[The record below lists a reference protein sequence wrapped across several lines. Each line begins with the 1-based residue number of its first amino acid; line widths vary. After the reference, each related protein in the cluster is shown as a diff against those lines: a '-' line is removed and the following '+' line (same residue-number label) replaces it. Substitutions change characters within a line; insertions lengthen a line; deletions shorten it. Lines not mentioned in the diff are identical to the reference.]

1 VPHPKVKIS
10 DNSGNTVNVSDI
22 GGTKALDVN
31 ILGATIDAGD
41 LEINSEFPAAA
52 AITDDFA
59 NPETTSVM
67 SMGMGY
73 EGSTWDRLTSTSGKL
88 NVNTGNVT
96 VIQND
101 AARTVTGTVGHNIT
115 GMVSGDNNTIS
126 DSTAEQLDGSTSGL
140 DVACKRVDMMADPDN
155 TGYIWVGDSGVAGNG
170 SGGGIKLAA
179 GDFYSIDVNNL
190 NDIWVIATTDT
201 NPNIYY
207 NYFT

>member
-1 VPHPKVKIS
+1 MPHPKVKIS

-41 LEINSEFPAAA
+41 LEINSEFPDAA
-52 AITDDFA
+52 AITDNFA

-101 AARTVTGTVGHNIT
+101 AARTVTGTVGHDIA
-115 GMVSGDNNTIS
+115 GMVSGANTDVGTS
-126 DSTAEQLDGSTSGL
+126 AEILRALGN
-140 DVACKRVDMMADPDN
+140 VACKRVDVIASSAN
-155 TGYIWVGDSGVAGNG
+155 TGIIWVGG
-170 SGGGIKLAA
+170 SNLTADVGIPLSP
-179 GDFYSIDVNNL
+179 GDFYSVDVAGTS
-190 NDIWVIATTDT
+190 DIYVLAAV
-201 NPNIYY
+201 NGEEVYF

>member
-1 VPHPKVKIS
+1 MPHPKVKIA

-41 LEINSEFPAAA
+41 LEINSEFPDAA
-52 AITDDFA
+52 AITDNFA

-101 AARTVTGTVGHNIT
+101 AARTVTGTVGHNIATIASGEMDVTTAGTALVLSATQACKKVDIQAKITNT
-115 GMVSGDNNTIS
+115 GKIYIGGTSVDSDEGLELRRGDIYSLEIADLNDVYVDCSVSG
-126 DSTAEQLDGSTSGL
+126 E
-140 DVACKRVDMMADPDN
+140 
-155 TGYIWVGDSGVAGNG
+155 GVRYTWYG
-170 SGGGIKLAA
+170 
-179 GDFYSIDVNNL
+179 
-190 NDIWVIATTDT
+190 
-201 NPNIYY
+201 
-207 NYFT
+207 